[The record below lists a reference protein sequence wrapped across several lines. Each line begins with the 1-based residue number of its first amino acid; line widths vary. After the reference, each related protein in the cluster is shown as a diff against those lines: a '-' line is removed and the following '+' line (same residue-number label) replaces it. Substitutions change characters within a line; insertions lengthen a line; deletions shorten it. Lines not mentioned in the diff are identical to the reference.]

1 MAFPS
6 LGLSRVFV
14 RSGVAEA
21 EAERLTVALED
32 SIDEKVEESRAGLA
46 TTHALDLAVA
56 QLLLAMA
63 EIRTGMAGIRT
74 DLAERETAFHR
85 TLWIAVGIV
94 LTAIGICTAIILTVN

>member
-46 TTHALDLAVA
+46 TSHALDLAVA

-63 EIRTGMAGIRT
+63 EIRTEM
-74 DLAERETAFHR
+74 AERETAFHR